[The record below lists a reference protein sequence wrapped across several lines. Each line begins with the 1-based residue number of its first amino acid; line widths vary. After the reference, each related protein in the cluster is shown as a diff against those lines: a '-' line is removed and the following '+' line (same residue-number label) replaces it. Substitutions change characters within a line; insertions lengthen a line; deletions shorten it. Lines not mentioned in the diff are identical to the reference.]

1 MNGANGM
8 TRFIWLALI
17 ALLTPA
23 IAIAQDTAYC
33 NITSVRATQLS
44 NGVQIIVRADGVLRW
59 HNAYQGGNQVVIHF
73 TNAKSTIGKNFIDVG
88 KYPVSYV
95 QLSVPQ
101 NAAQGVGINLTASL
115 YEQASANIEQS
126 NDMQSLIITVNSR
139 RTVTKRPGA
148 AATDAAAPPT
158 VEGMKV
164 TVDGGLA
171 TVYAVKAKLVAL
183 LAEVGHQAGVNIAV
197 DDSVKDRE
205 VSMTLDALPV
215 ADALK
220 GIAGATGLALS
231 EVDGV
236 YMVTDGVPTDL
247 ATYHL
252 SSTESF
258 RMKYTR
264 ASAASG
270 LLPTFLYSYLH
281 VNEAQNA
288 VVVTAPVQML
298 DKIRADFQKIDVPP
312 SQIMIEALA
321 VEVASTADAGPS
333 LGLLYT
339 KSNLTLSSDSATGG
353 ITYSTI
359 GTMPNDFQA
368 RLNSLVAKGKA
379 KVRAN
384 PRIAAVNGQDADL
397 FVGETKFI
405 KVQYNSGGYT
415 QDRIQGVDIGVKL
428 GIQSWTGGNGEI
440 TCTLSPEV
448 SNISELE
455 RETGLPV
462 LSTRNARTTVRVKDG
477 ETIVIGGL
485 TQRQEYKTKT
495 RVPLL
500 GGLPFVGNLF
510 RSTKTNTVDSELM
523 IFVTPHILTETGRLK
538 DTAREDDIRKRFQ

>member
-1 MNGANGM
+1 MNRM
-8 TRFIWLALI
+8 VWTVLA
-17 ALLTPA
+17 ALLAPSMA
-23 IAIAQDTAYC
+23 AAQDSAYC

-44 NGVQIIVRADGVLRW
+44 NGVQIVVRADGVLRW
-59 HNAYQGGNQVVIHF
+59 HNARPGGAQVVVYLA
-73 TNAKSTIGKNFIDVG
+73 NAKSTIGKSFIDVG
-88 KYPVSYV
+88 KYPVSHI
-95 QLSVPQ
+95 QLDVPQ
-101 NAAQGVGINLTASL
+101 SATQGVGITLTASL
-115 YEQASANIEQS
+115 YEPASTSIEQS

-148 AATDAAAPPT
+148 ASSETTPPPAA
-158 VEGMKV
+158 GMTV

-171 TVYAVKAKLVAL
+171 TVYAEKAKLVAL
-183 LAEVGHQAGVNIAV
+183 LAEVGHKAGLNIAV

-215 ADALK
+215 ADVLK

-231 EVDGV
+231 DEGGV

-321 VEVASTADAGPS
+321 VEVASTADAGPA
-333 LGLLYT
+333 LNLFYT
-339 KSNLTLSSDSATGG
+339 KGDLTLSSDSATGG

-359 GTMPNDFQA
+359 GAMPNDFQA
-368 RLNSLVAKGKA
+368 RLNSLVAQGKA

-485 TQRQEYKTKT
+485 NQRQEYKTKT

-500 GGLPFVGNLF
+500 GGLPFIGNLF
-510 RSTKTNTVDSELM
+510 RSSKTNTVDSELM

-538 DTAREDDIRKRFQ
+538 DTAREDEIRKRFQ